1 MMPTTVSQ
9 RPSVAKTGISS
20 STTTRHV
27 CRNLCGHGRPN
38 TTIALSIGHDRDGL
52 KFSDGTL
59 GSKLAKAS
67 ITAAALLAIQFST
80 TGAEALARWDGS
92 SAAIGSCPLGEAGEE
107 CRKGELAQDAMLN
120 YSQVSGKDANST
132 KVGGKA
138 TGVPVSDMSTSA
150 YAKDTKALASAIESY
165 VSLDPYDEQ
174 RVELVKMLKK
184 EGLEWVSKYARGG
197 SARKVSARTFYIAID
212 AIQGHVASNGYAPFP
227 RSKATKVLADVNKA
241 MDLLDDIERNMLT
254 KFETKSNRVKGL
266 SFHPKRPWILASLH
280 SGVVQLWD
288 YRMGTL
294 IDRFDEH
301 EGPVRGVDFH
311 PSQPLFVSG
320 GDDYKIKVW
329 NYKQRRCLFTLLGH
343 LDYIRTVQF
352 HSESPWIVSASDD
365 QTIRV
370 WNWQSRTCAAVL
382 TGHNHYVMCAQFH
395 PKEDLVVS
403 ASLDQTVRVW
413 DISALRKKNVTP
425 GMGPRDELSM
435 RAAQA
440 NAELFGSGD
449 AVVKYVLEGHDRGV
463 NWASFHPSLP
473 LIVSGADDRQVKLW
487 RMNDT
492 KAWEVDTLRGHVNNV
507 SSVLFHP
514 KQDLIISDSED
525 KSLRVWDMSKR
536 VGVQTFRRE
545 HDRFWILAA
554 HPNINLLAAGHDSGM
569 VVFKL
574 ERERPAFASHGT
586 TLFYIKDRYIR
597 SYDFATGRDAP
608 LTALRRNPAALY
620 NQGARSMSYNP
631 AENSALVQSDAEGGT
646 WELYPLPKD
655 GSSVRDTGDVK
666 RGDGSSTVFI
676 ARNRFASFDKSSN
689 TIVVR
694 DLRGDITK
702 KVASP
707 LPATEGI
714 FYAGTGMLL
723 LRSEEKVAL
732 FDVQQRNV
740 AADIS
745 APMVKYVVWSG
756 DMERVALLSKH
767 SIVIADRKFQNTVTI
782 HETIRIKSAAW
793 DDAGVLVYTTLNHI
807 KYCLPSGDSGVV
819 RTLESPVYLTKVHND
834 MVYCLDREAKPRVVQ
849 INSAE
854 YKFKLA
860 LSEKKY
866 DVVLGMIR
874 AGKLCGEAII
884 AFLQEKGYPE
894 VALHFVKDERMRF
907 NLAIEC
913 GNIEVALESAQAL
926 DTRVMW
932 QRLGTEALRQGNF
945 KIVEF
950 AYQKTKDYERLSFLY
965 AITGDTDKL
974 AKMGK
979 IAEVRGD
986 IASAFHNAL
995 YIGDAKERVRILREG
1010 GQPSLA
1016 YLTACT
1022 NGLAEEV
1029 AELEAE
1035 IGEENLPSLPNP
1047 AHVKQLR
1054 IPVPITK
1061 EANWP
1066 LLTVSKGFFE
1076 SLATK
1081 DAEKAKGVAQ
1091 AAAAVADEVDLSAVA
1106 DAWGDEDDVLAIGDG
1121 VEEEGEG
1128 DMGLGEEGSDG
1139 WEMED
1144 LDLPPEALAAADDI
1158 GLDGTGEEFV
1168 SPNPGP
1174 TMANQWSTNCHLPAE
1189 QVAAG
1194 AFDTAMRLLQR
1205 QAGISRFE
1213 PMKKHFLDVFRC
1225 SHGCQ
1230 PGLSGLPSMTIPLN
1244 RGWDPEVDAQNLC
1257 APALPLSLPLQ
1268 EERLVKSYRLVTEGK
1283 FADALSSFDEIL
1295 HSIPLLVV
1303 DSRKEADEVKELL
1316 SIARDYNIALRVE
1329 LKRREVKSEPS
1340 RAAELAAYFTHC
1352 NLQRVHAALSLRSAM
1367 TTFFKL
1373 KNYNSCATFCRRLLE
1388 LQPDEKMA
1396 TQARQVLAA
1405 CEKNPVDEVQLDYD
1419 PRNPFDICSV
1429 TFSPIYKGNAF
1440 VEDPYTKAKFK
1451 PECEGQVSPVGNVA
1465 VIGDQSSGLVLCKA
1479 QLK

>member
-1 MMPTTVSQ
+1 
-9 RPSVAKTGISS
+9 
-20 STTTRHV
+20 
-27 CRNLCGHGRPN
+27 
-38 TTIALSIGHDRDGL
+38 
-52 KFSDGTL
+52 
-59 GSKLAKAS
+59 
-67 ITAAALLAIQFST
+67 
-80 TGAEALARWDGS
+80 
-92 SAAIGSCPLGEAGEE
+92 
-107 CRKGELAQDAMLN
+107 
-120 YSQVSGKDANST
+120 
-132 KVGGKA
+132 
-138 TGVPVSDMSTSA
+138 
-150 YAKDTKALASAIESY
+150 
-165 VSLDPYDEQ
+165 
-174 RVELVKMLKK
+174 
-184 EGLEWVSKYARGG
+184 
-197 SARKVSARTFYIAID
+197 
-212 AIQGHVASNGYAPFP
+212 
-227 RSKATKVLADVNKA
+227 
-241 MDLLDDIERNMLT
+241 
-254 KFETKSNRVKGL
+254 
-266 SFHPKRPWILASLH
+266 
-280 SGVVQLWD
+280 
-288 YRMGTL
+288 MGTL

-352 HSESPWIVSASDD
+352 HNEYPWIVSASDD

-413 DISALRKKNVTP
+413 DIGALRKKNVTP

-463 NWASFHPSLP
+463 NWASFHPTLP
-473 LIVSGADDRQVKLW
+473 LVVSGADDRQVKLW

-574 ERERPAFASHGT
+574 ERERPAFACHGT
-586 TLFYIKDRYIR
+586 TLYYVKDRYIR
-597 SYDFATGRDAP
+597 SYDFASGRDAP
-608 LTALRRNPAALY
+608 LTALRRNPSALY
-620 NQGARSMSYNP
+620 NQGARSISYNP
-631 AENSALVQSDAEGGT
+631 AENSALVQSDAENGT

-655 GSSVRDTGDVK
+655 ASSVRDVGDVK
-666 RGDGSSTVFI
+666 RGDGSSTIFI
-676 ARNRFASFDKSSN
+676 ARNRFASLDKSSN

-702 KVASP
+702 KVPSP
-707 LPATEGI
+707 FPGTEGI
-714 FYAGTGMLL
+714 FYAGTGMVLL
-723 LRSEEKVAL
+723 QAEDKVAL
-732 FDVQQRNV
+732 FDVQQRSIV
-740 AADIS
+740 AELT

-756 DMERVALLSKH
+756 DMERVALLAKH
-767 SIVIADRKFQNTVTI
+767 SVIVADKKLNDAATI

-793 DDAGVLVYTTLNHI
+793 DDAGVLIYTTLNHI

-819 RTLESPVYLTKVHND
+819 RTLESPVYLTRVHND
-834 MVYCLDREAKPRVVQ
+834 VVYCLDREAKPRAVQ

-866 DVVLGMIR
+866 DVVIGMIR

-894 VALHFVKDERMRF
+894 VALNFVKDQRMRF

-926 DTRVMW
+926 DSRPMW
-932 QRLGTEALRQGNF
+932 HRLGVEALRQGNHQ
-945 KIVEF
+945 IVEY

-965 AITGDTDKL
+965 AITGNTEKL

-979 IAEVRGD
+979 IAGVRGD

-995 YIGDAKERVRILREG
+995 YLGDAKERVRILKEG

-1016 YLTACT
+1016 YITACT
-1022 NGLAEEV
+1022 NGLADE
-1029 AELEAE
+1029 AADLEAD
-1035 IGEENLPSLPNP
+1035 IGEENLPSLPDP
-1047 AHVKQLR
+1047 KSVKQLKTP
-1054 IPVPITK
+1054 IPITNDT
-1061 EANWP
+1061 NWP

-1076 SLATK
+1076 TLATK
-1081 DAEKAKGVAQ
+1081 DAEKAKGLAQ
-1091 AAAAVADEVDLSAVA
+1091 NAVDEVDLSAIG
-1106 DAWGDEDDVLAIGDG
+1106 DAWGDDDDDILNIG
-1121 VEEEGEG
+1121 
-1128 DMGLGEEGSDG
+1128 GEEKAEAGAEEALEGSDDG

-1144 LDLPPEALAAADDI
+1144 LDLPPEALAVADDV
-1158 GLDGTGEEFV
+1158 DMSGEEFV

-1174 TMANQWSTNCHLPAE
+1174 AMANQWSTNCHLPAE

-1205 QAGISRFE
+1205 QAGITRFE
-1213 PMKKHFLDVFRC
+1213 PMKKHFLNIFRA
-1225 SHGCQ
+1225 SQALQ
-1230 PGLSGLPSMTIPLN
+1230 PSLSGMPSMEMPLN
-1244 RGWDPEVDAQNLC
+1244 RGWDPEMDTQNLC
-1257 APALPLSLPLQ
+1257 APALALTLPAQ
-1268 EERLVKSYRLVTEGK
+1268 EECLVKAYRLVTEGK
-1283 FADALSSFDEIL
+1283 FVDALAAFDDIL

-1316 SIARDYNIALRVE
+1316 TIARDYNIALRVE
-1329 LKRREVKSEPS
+1329 LKRREVKDQPL

-1352 NLQRVHAALSLRSAM
+1352 NLQRVHLALSLRSAM

-1373 KNYNSCATFCRRLLE
+1373 KNYNTCATFCRRLLE

-1419 PRNPFDICSV
+1419 PRNPFDICSI

-1451 PECEGQVSPVGNVA
+1451 PECEGQVSPVGDVA
-1465 VIGDQSSGLVLCKA
+1465 VIGHESSGLVFCKA